1 MERVITVNDFEQRV
15 LIETLNQRRTEFLAQ
30 NKPTED
36 VNVMLL
42 KVIDAPPKK
51 KKDRDRKER

>member
-15 LIETLNQRRTEFLAQ
+15 LIETLNHRRTEFLAQ
-30 NKPTED
+30 KKPTED
-36 VNVMLL
+36 VNAILR

-51 KKDRDRKER
+51 KKDRAREER

>member
-15 LIETLNQRRTEFLAQ
+15 LIETLNHRRTEFLAQ
-30 NKPTED
+30 NQPTED
-36 VNVMLL
+36 VNAMLL

-51 KKDRDRKER
+51 KKDRDREER

>member
-15 LIETLNQRRTEFLAQ
+15 LIETLNHRRTEFLARNQ
-30 NKPTED
+30 PTED
-36 VNVMLL
+36 VNAVLL

-51 KKDRDRKER
+51 KKDRDREER

>member
-1 MERVITVNDFEQRV
+1 MERVITVNDFELRV
-15 LIETLNQRRTEFLAQ
+15 LIETLNHRRTEFLAQ

-36 VNVMLL
+36 VNAMLL

-51 KKDRDRKER
+51 KKDRDREER